1 MTLENWYKPELDATI
16 AEYRERYAKALQRF
30 PAVSLESADITHLL
44 TLQSQLTSQIK
55 DLEAVVIPSPQ
66 FDGKSLILQ
75 KFSEMEVNQNIK
87 KAELIADFDK
97 KCAIAKA
104 DHENKEAE
112 AKAYNESLVEPLKAK
127 HRKLLSYQKSLDKV
141 FERYGITPLD
151 MEISPDLT
159 QEELMGMLD
168 ASIEICEEYS
178 RPNPNLLDRYLQ
190 PLQRNKTLG
199 AVGGY
204 LLLTW
209 LIGYFILPV
218 ITVIVFVYLYKAVD
232 NMSQNSDKLKLARS
246 LMSQI
251 DYNRYVPGDEFLK
264 VDDLSLE
271 EFEEELASKQK
282 AMEDIGTLREQALAE
297 YSTALPGIQEQLNVV
312 FEEVRGN
319 YQKCLNLKKN
329 QYKMLTSKLEK
340 ALANYKAFPKV
351 QQTTIAMQH
360 KYVVGRFQDTLDVTV
375 EVPNKNIVFD
385 NSDPDK
391 GLNNLKLYL
400 CNMLLSVRVKQLQ
413 IEIFDPKNLCSSF
426 AEFFTP
432 ETSQYIKVADPQ
444 LSTVVDNAR
453 KWVQSNIMVLDN
465 KTLDEYNIEA
475 DEKGIVP
482 KPYRLIIFVSEMDKY
497 LSGDGSHVFREF
509 FKYSANQG
517 MHLWILSRQ
526 KLAGGLFVD
535 CNSKAMKGAP
545 IEYTI
550 ELGKQTVQTYTESLA
565 TYKDTGIPY
574 LASYA
579 SKYLPEDKW
588 WTTDT
593 ISGVNLNWGLENG
606 DPTKGYP
613 QPLCDKQVHCLLGGE
628 TGSGK
633 SATINQMI
641 MSLILQY
648 PPSELKVIYID
659 FKTVEAAKFAKAVDS
674 DGRWLSEAESKAA
687 MDRDEYL
694 KRISKIPQVGVI
706 AGTTDGEYA
715 LSVFE
720 YLMDEMQE
728 RQKLLSRVGVTKI
741 EELRKQLLTAY
752 RNKSG
757 NKTATW
763 LEMRKDWDYYKPN
776 IYDKYGD
783 MPRILVIFDEF
794 QVMYNP
800 EYVPQKIIAKID
812 PKITAITKLGRAMGC
827 HLWFTAQSMKGTM
840 SKDTQDNFAFR
851 ACLKGSR
858 DISEAI
864 IGNPAASTIT
874 QMGYVY
880 TNNTGGRNK
889 DANKL
894 WRIPY
899 LDEKEIPAL
908 LEKLEAKLPVTN
920 ETSHRAEFY
929 DERVLVPSSVLTN
942 WYTHYPDTFKKSD
955 VFVLG
960 ERAVF
965 SKNNAPV
972 NLVLTR
978 DTNEN
983 IVLAGFEKKDMM
995 NLLLTMLD
1003 NIKQSG
1009 THLVLNCQDKNT
1021 IQTAGLES
1029 YAEPELREFLSPDF
1043 PIPDFLGV
1051 LDELVQQRLN
1061 GDPEDFPDLYVV
1073 CVQWET
1079 APTISVDVKF
1089 PQQDKFKQ
1097 LLRVGPTVG
1106 IHFILAFKDK
1116 LEMPRSI
1123 PMACS
1128 HKIGALLPTTA
1139 TFFMDNCSE
1148 VEKLPAESANR
1159 GNFAIYEYGPDH
1171 KKFKIYQH
1179 DFSTQSREIVI

>member
-1 MTLENWYKPELDATI
+1 MTLESLYKELEKTLT
-16 AEYRERYAKALQRF
+16 EYKSRYAKALERF
-30 PAVSLESADITHLL
+30 PAVSLESADITYLL
-44 TLQSQLTSQIK
+44 TLRDKLTSQVK
-55 DLEAVVIPSPQ
+55 ELEAVIITPPK
-66 FDGKSLILQ
+66 FDGESIIMQ
-75 KFSEMEVNQNIK
+75 QFSEMEVNQNIE
-87 KAELIADFDK
+87 KAELIAEFDK
-97 KCAIAKA
+97 KCAVAKA

-112 AKAYNESLVEPLKAK
+112 AKAYNESLVAPLRAK
-127 HRKLLSYQKSLDKV
+127 HQQLLSYKSVLDKV
-141 FERYGITPLD
+141 FSRYGITPLD

-159 QEELMGMLD
+159 QDELMGMLD
-168 ASIEICEEYS
+168 ASIEICEEYAA
-178 RPNPNLLDRYLQ
+178 PKQNLLDRYMQ
-190 PLQRNKTLG
+190 PLRRNKSLN
-199 AVGGY
+199 VVCGY
-204 LLLTW
+204 LLLTC

-218 ITVIVFVYLYKAVD
+218 VAVVVFVYLYKSVD
-232 NMSQNSDKLKLARS
+232 KMTQNADKLKLARS

-251 DYNRYVPGDEFLK
+251 DYNRYVPGDEFIK
-264 VDDLSLE
+264 VDDLSLT
-271 EFEEELASKQK
+271 EFVEELSNKQK
-282 AMEDIGTLREQALAE
+282 DLEDINMLRENALAE
-297 YSTALPGIQEQLNVV
+297 YSTALPDIQSKLSAAN
-312 FEEVRGN
+312 EEVKSE
-319 YQKCLNLKKN
+319 YMKCLTLKKN
-329 QYKMLTSKLEK
+329 QLKILNGKVEKMLK
-340 ALANYKAFPKV
+340 NYKAFPKV
-351 QQTTIAMQH
+351 QQTTVAMQH

-385 NSDPDK
+385 NSNPEK

-413 IEIFDPKNLCSSF
+413 IEIFDPKDLCNSF

-432 ETSQYIKVADPQ
+432 ETSKYIKVADSQ
-444 LSTVVDNAR
+444 LTNVIDNAR
-453 KWVQSNIMVLDN
+453 KWVQDNIMMLDN

-482 KPYRLIIFVSEMDKY
+482 KPYRLIIFVSEIDKY
-497 LSGDGSHVFREF
+497 LSDSSSNVFREF

-517 MHLWILSRQ
+517 LHMWILSRQ
-526 KLAGGLFVD
+526 KLPGGLFVD

-545 IEYTI
+545 IDYTI
-550 ELGKQTVQTYTESLA
+550 DLGKETIATYLKSLE
-565 TYKDTGIPY
+565 TYKDRGIPY
-574 LASYA
+574 LAAYA
-579 SKYLPEDKW
+579 SKYLPENKW
-588 WTTDT
+588 WTFDT
-593 ISGVNLNWGLENG
+593 IKGVNLNWGLENG

-648 PPSELKVIYID
+648 PPSELKLVYVD
-659 FKTVEAAKFAKAVDS
+659 FKTVEAAKFAKAVDT
-674 DGRWLSEAESKAA
+674 DGKWLSDADSKAA

-694 KRISKIPQVGVI
+694 KRISKIPQVSVI

-720 YLMDEMQE
+720 YLMAEMQE
-728 RQKLLSRVGVTKI
+728 RQKILSRAGVTKI
-741 EELRKQLLTAY
+741 EELREQLLTAY
-752 RNKSG
+752 RNASG
-757 NKTATW
+757 NASATW

-776 IYDKYGD
+776 VYDKYGD
-783 MPRILVIFDEF
+783 LPRILVIFDEF
-794 QVMYNP
+794 QIMYNP
-800 EYVPQKIIAKID
+800 EYVPQKIMAKID

-880 TNNTGGRNK
+880 TNNSGGRNK

-908 LEKLEAKLPVTN
+908 LEKLEAKLPVMN
-920 ETSHRAEFY
+920 ETSRRAEFY
-929 DERVLVPSSVLTN
+929 DERVLVPGNMLEN
-942 WYTHYPDTFKKSD
+942 WYVHYPETFKKSN

-960 ERAVF
+960 ERAVY
-965 SKNNAPV
+965 STNAAPV
-972 NLVLTR
+972 NLVLAR

-983 IVLAGFEKKDMM
+983 IMLAGFEKKDMM

-1009 THLVLNCQDKNT
+1009 TQMVLNCQDKNT
-1021 IQTAGLES
+1021 IQTAGLLD
-1029 YAEPELREFLSPDF
+1029 YVEPAMQELVSPDF
-1043 PIPDFLGV
+1043 PIPDL
-1051 LDELVQQRLN
+1051 LDALDQMIQQRSQGN
-1061 GDPEDFPDLYVV
+1061 PEDFPDMYVV

-1079 APTISVDVKF
+1079 APGVSVDVKY
-1089 PQQDKFKQ
+1089 PIQDKFKQ
-1097 LLRVGPTVG
+1097 LLRTGPTVG
-1106 IHFILAFKDK
+1106 IHFIVACKDK

-1128 HKIGALLPTTA
+1128 HKLGALLPTTSM
-1139 TFFMDNCSE
+1139 FFMDNCTE
-1148 VEKLPAESANR
+1148 VEKLPAESENR

-1179 DFSTQSREIVI
+1179 DFSTQTREIVI